1 MQKIEVQD
9 WVPRLINGLLDGYD
23 PSFGLGS
30 MTCNVYD
37 TAWIACV
44 KKTVRGHSQW
54 LFPSSVSYI
63 LDSQSPNGGWPAHPG
78 EEDSDGV
85 DGILSTMAALYCLT
99 QHEKNPLQLRH
110 LHNGGLTERL
120 NKATARLGTMLEPWR
135 VDRCKAVGFEVLIP
149 SLLELLSAESIWFDF
164 PGRTLLLQMRDKKL
178 SKVRPEMLYMN
189 APVALLHSLEAFHG
203 CGDFSFDKVGHHKVG
218 GSMMAS
224 PSATASYLMQC
235 TNWDDE
241 AEAYLRL
248 VVSNGEGKGSGGV
261 PSAYP
266 STNFEVTWVKKS
278 HLLEL
283 SGR

>member
-164 PGRTLLLQMRDKKL
+164 PGRTLLLQSQPQR
-178 SKVRPEMLYMN
+178 
-189 APVALLHSLEAFHG
+189 
-203 CGDFSFDKVGHHKVG
+203 
-218 GSMMAS
+218 
-224 PSATASYLMQC
+224 
-235 TNWDDE
+235 
-241 AEAYLRL
+241 
-248 VVSNGEGKGSGGV
+248 
-261 PSAYP
+261 
-266 STNFEVTWVKKS
+266 
-278 HLLEL
+278 
-283 SGR
+283 